1 MNDAVHQLREAKRE
15 VAMAIYQLFEW
26 ELAPGRQQ
34 DVLAMEGAF
43 LSAIQR
49 IGGRP
54 IGGFTTAVGDV
65 NRLMA
70 LIAYDDFAQYGKAN
84 EAAQQDPDLLKL
96 GQAVSGLISQV
107 NTSILQPTPGSSL
120 K

>member
-1 MNDAVHQLREAKRE
+1 
-15 VAMAIYQLFEW
+15 MAIYQLFEW
-26 ELAPGRQQ
+26 EIAQGRQQ

-49 IGGRP
+49 MGGKP

-84 EAAQQDPDLLKL
+84 QASQDDAQLQKL
-96 GQAVSGLISQV
+96 TQASAGLISQV
-107 NTSILQPTPGSSL
+107 NTSILQPTPGSPL